1 MNLPLFNEST
11 GFTILIVYG
20 LVAFALTYWYSRGYA
35 DNKTS
40 FLVARRELGTFQGSL
55 SVAAA
60 WLWAPGL
67 FISTQQAYVNGLVGH
82 FWFCLGNFLT
92 LGLFAYFAHRLR
104 EQFPEGFTFSGFIKE
119 KFSHFK
125 DWDFKKARHLL
136 ERAGFGGTPNDI
148 ENKILA
154 SKLA

>member
-11 GFTILIVYG
+11 GFTILLVYG

-60 WLWAPGL
+60 WLWAP
-67 FISTQQAYVNGLVGH
+67 
-82 FWFCLGNFLT
+82 
-92 LGLFAYFAHRLR
+92 
-104 EQFPEGFTFSGFIKE
+104 
-119 KFSHFK
+119 
-125 DWDFKKARHLL
+125 
-136 ERAGFGGTPNDI
+136 
-148 ENKILA
+148 
-154 SKLA
+154 